1 MKNETLRMNHVT
13 LMEEGVMRLNDFN
26 LYVFSGE
33 ILGLLL
39 LNDRGLSSLLRLLQH
54 NVPLHYGAVYFNEKL
69 VNSYGDPADSLN
81 PTQIIERRSHLIAN
95 LSIPENI
102 FVLNRNFADLM
113 INNRKLHSRA
123 ALVAEDLH
131 IQLDMDL
138 PIQNLTTYQRMEIE
152 MMRAVVSGTGLVILR
167 DLVHLLTLE
176 ELEALHALIRKCA
189 GLGISFIYIC
199 DQAETMQAVCGRIAL
214 YQDGA
219 IRKIVDNDSA
229 AAGQKLEQYV
239 SSFFDIGQPAP
250 QAQTAAWEEAAQSVI
265 VMSHG
270 ADDVLSDVSLQV
282 SRGKVTLFADQHTSV
297 LQRIADVIKRKST
310 LQCGELKTYGRFGE
324 DCIIYEILQN
334 PTRTMLFYNLSVMD
348 NLCFHLD
355 NRLSKVWKPKRI
367 RKNVENELHTRLND
381 LLRSKDLNGLSKTEL
396 YDLVYCKCLLEKPDL
411 AILMCPVDN
420 TDIDL
425 RRNVLEYIR
434 ILSQNDIAV
443 LILSTDFSLSAS
455 PLIEHAYRMEPSLP
469 IAERE

>member
-1 MKNETLRMNHVT
+1 M
-13 LMEEGVMRLNDFN
+13 
-26 LYVFSGE
+26 
-33 ILGLLL
+33 I
-39 LNDRGLSSLLRLLQH
+39 RLL
-54 NVPLHYGAVYFNEKL
+54 PG
-69 VNSYGDPADSLN
+69 
-81 PTQIIERRSHLIAN
+81 
-95 LSIPENI
+95 
-102 FVLNRNFADLM
+102 RNWSSTF
-113 INNRKLHSRA
+113 
-123 ALVAEDLH
+123 
-131 IQLDMDL
+131 
-138 PIQNLTTYQRMEIE
+138 
-152 MMRAVVSGTGLVILR
+152 
-167 DLVHLLTLE
+167 LL
-176 ELEALHALIRKCA
+176 
-189 GLGISFIYIC
+189 
-199 DQAETMQAVCGRIAL
+199 
-214 YQDGA
+214 
-219 IRKIVDNDSA
+219 
-229 AAGQKLEQYV
+229 
-239 SSFFDIGQPAP
+239 FFDIGQPAP
-250 QAQTAAWEEAAQSVI
+250 HAQTAAWEEAAQSVI

-455 PLIEHAYRMEPSLP
+455 PLIEHAYRMEPALP
-469 IAERE
+469 VTERE